1 VDLVRRS
8 VALLLLCAV
17 LVLAAPGS
25 AVAQARDPFRPP
37 AGSAAGGGDVAQ
49 PPTTDGGAPAPSGPS
64 GLPRTGQDVVLLVAA
79 AFALLTAGGALRL
92 TGRLLA
98 A

>member
-1 VDLVRRS
+1 MRRT

-17 LVLAAPGS
+17 LVLAASAP

-37 AGSAAGGGDVAQ
+37 AGSAGGGGGVSQ
-49 PPTTDGGAPAPSGPS
+49 PPLSGDGDVTPPRSG
-64 GLPRTGQDVVLLVAA
+64 GLPRTGQDVVMLIAIG
-79 AFALLTAGGALRL
+79 FALMSAGGALRL

-98 A
+98 I